1 MVPVAGVG
9 YGTFCFLPQVQF
21 GQFVYSIPRLDF
33 LRTVVNFAYWV
44 AVVARASKGRS
55 RTLLPVYTL
64 YLSIV
69 PML

>member
-1 MVPVAGVG
+1 M
-9 YGTFCFLPQVQF
+9 QF

-44 AVVARASKGRS
+44 TVVARASKERS

-69 PML
+69 LML